1 MEDDRR
7 IVDKGFASMGSC
19 VQSSRPPLG
28 ECASRVGVGRAPL
41 SPEPGFRDN
50 FIMGPEQVYRQAF
63 ISGAQTPLAPML
75 SDRAGDSHSGY
86 RPHTTESAQL
96 TSETLT
102 WLYRIEMA
110 RLAWGCRGVGARRY
124 NPFSRNTKEG
134 VMTIKR
140 PLMYIQ
146 AEGTLVIAFWDS
158 VRCQT
163 PVNHLRGSARRQGHF
178 PLRGSNDP
186 NSGALWC
193 VEVHLRQGP
202 RVTQGRGICLPPRR
216 PLRLDLKAERPSL
229 GPIVRARRFGGKV
242 QPLV

>member
-1 MEDDRR
+1 MALQNRNGAIGLGLQRSGSASVLPFLSEHQRRSNDD
-7 IVDKGFASMGSC
+7 KAS
-19 VQSSRPPLG
+19 VN
-28 ECASRVGVGRAPL
+28 VYTGR
-41 SPEPGFRDN
+41 
-50 FIMGPEQVYRQAF
+50 
-63 ISGAQTPLAPML
+63 
-75 SDRAGDSHSGY
+75 GY
-86 RPHTTESAQL
+86 P
-96 TSETLT
+96 
-102 WLYRIEMA
+102 
-110 RLAWGCRGVGARRY
+110 
-124 NPFSRNTKEG
+124 
-134 VMTIKR
+134 
-140 PLMYIQ
+140 
-146 AEGTLVIAFWDS
+146 VIAFWDS

-216 PLRLDLKAERPSL
+216 PLRLDLKAESPSL